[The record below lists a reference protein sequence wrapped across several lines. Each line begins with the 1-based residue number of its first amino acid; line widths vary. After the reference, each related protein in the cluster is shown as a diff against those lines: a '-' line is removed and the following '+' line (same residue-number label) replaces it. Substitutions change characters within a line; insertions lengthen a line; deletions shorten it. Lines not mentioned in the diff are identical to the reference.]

1 MVGAVIITHGSF
13 GAGLM
18 EAAEIISGEQSN
30 VETIP
35 VQGGDSTD
43 EISLRLER
51 AVSAVRSDGGAI
63 IFTDMFGG
71 TPMNIALP
79 FLDEGGVEVMTGVNL
94 PIIIKFLNSR
104 EDMSAS
110 ELVGVLKECGIE
122 SIVPASEILSKG
134 Q

>member
-13 GAGLM
+13 GAGLK
-18 EAAEIISGEQSN
+18 EAAEIISGELSN
-30 VETIP
+30 IETIP
-35 VQGGDSTD
+35 VEDGGSTD
-43 EISLRLER
+43 EISVKLKAAVR
-51 AVSAVRSDGGAI
+51 AVNSDGGMI

-79 FLDEGGVEVMTGVNL
+79 FLDDGGVEVMTGVNL

-110 ELVGVLKECGIE
+110 ELVGVLKECGIQ
-122 SIVPASEILSKG
+122 SIVTASEILSKG

>member
-13 GAGLM
+13 GAGLK
-18 EAAEIISGEQSN
+18 EAAEIITGELSN

-35 VQGGDSTD
+35 VQGGESTD
-43 EISLRLER
+43 EISLRLEG
-51 AVSAVRSDGGAI
+51 AVSAVKSDGGTI

-79 FLDEGGVEVMTGVNL
+79 FLDDGGVEVMTGVNL

-104 EDMSAS
+104 EEMSAS
-110 ELVGVLKECGIE
+110 ELVGVLKECGIQ
-122 SIVPASEILSKG
+122 SIVPASEILGKG